1 MGNIYP
7 SKVSDH
13 QRKLI
18 EDMTLRVGNFLSSKG
33 YRGLFGMDFL
43 ITASGECY
51 PVDLN
56 PRRQGGYFC
65 VVMASKKVNL
75 IELELSLA
83 LGLPIKDFNYS
94 DFQCNYSW
102 AHSKLSPY
110 FSNVKIK
117 NEVAEGDPVGPFK
130 DIGST
135 FKAIYYPKDH
145 TLIMGNPG
153 FYLTTGRSYDEIKS
167 KLHQETEKL
176 ISINYELYE
185 G

>member
-1 MGNIYP
+1 
-7 SKVSDH
+7 
-13 QRKLI
+13 
-18 EDMTLRVGNFLSSKG
+18 
-33 YRGLFGMDFL
+33 
-43 ITASGECY
+43 
-51 PVDLN
+51 
-56 PRRQGGYFC
+56 
-65 VVMASKKVNL
+65 MASKKVNL

-135 FKAIYYPKDH
+135 FKAIYYPKDR